1 MPTPESSVQT
11 RPSAPGG
18 STFGIEEEFVLLEP
32 DSLRPVALSTEA
44 LAVLKPEFDEAT
56 TEFLASQVEI
66 ATGICRTADDAL
78 GQLEAFRAALVEVA
92 GDLGVVAAAT
102 GTPYEVERA
111 PEVTRA
117 LRYEHI
123 RDDIGAMVDDHQ
135 VCGMHVHIGVPDASE
150 RVRVLNGL
158 RAWMPVLTALAA
170 NSPFWH
176 GEDTGFASWRTVVMR
191 RWTTAGIPS
200 HFADVDD
207 YDRRIHDLIGIGAT
221 RDKPLVA
228 WTLRLSH
235 HLPTIELRFADAQLL
250 ADDSVALALLC
261 RRIVRGILAG
271 GSGGSG
277 GSGGGAGGGGR
288 VDDADGR
295 FAPEVLDAAVWE
307 AARHGLASAVPDPVR
322 GMMAPV
328 AEVVASALG
337 MHDDDDGCPAAVAAL
352 LERGVGAD
360 RQRAAYAER
369 GIAGVRDCITAFAP
383 EGPARRL
390 AG

>member
-1 MPTPESSVQT
+1 MPTPESSAET
-11 RPSAPGG
+11 TSRPTAPDGA
-18 STFGIEEEFVLLEP
+18 TFGIEEEFVLLEP
-32 DSLRPVALSTEA
+32 ESLRPVALSTEA
-44 LAVLKPEFDEAT
+44 LAVLKPEFEEAT
-56 TEFLASQVEI
+56 TEFLASQVEV
-66 ATGICRTADDAL
+66 ATGICRTADEAL

-117 LRYEHI
+117 SRYEHI

-135 VCGMHVHIGVPDASE
+135 VCGMHVHIGVADPAE

-158 RAWMPVLTALAA
+158 RAWMPVLTAVAA

-200 HFADVDD
+200 RFADVDD

-235 HLPTIELRFADAQLL
+235 HLPTVELRFADAQLL
-250 ADDSVALALLC
+250 AEDSVAIALLC
-261 RRIVRGILAG
+261 RRIVRGILRNP
-271 GSGGSG
+271 
-277 GSGGGAGGGGR
+277 GR
-288 VDDADGR
+288 FDDVEGR
-295 FAPEVLDAAVWE
+295 FASEVLDAAVWE
-307 AARHGLASAVPDPVR
+307 AARHGLASAVPDPVHGR
-322 GMMAPV
+322 MAAV
-328 AEVVASALG
+328 ADVLASVLE
-337 MHDDDDGCPAAVAAL
+337 MHDEDDGCPEAVAAL

-360 RQRAAYAER
+360 RQRAAFAGH
-369 GIAGVRDCITAFAP
+369 GIAGVRACITASDP
-383 EGPARRL
+383 NDPARRM

>member
-1 MPTPESSVQT
+1 MPTPESSAERAPST
-11 RPSAPGG
+11 NRPTVPGG
-18 STFGIEEEFVLLEP
+18 ATFGIEEEFVLLEP
-32 DSLRPVALSTEA
+32 ESLRPVALSTEA

-66 ATGICRTADDAL
+66 ATGVCRTADEAL
-78 GQLEAFRAALVEVA
+78 EELEAFRAALAEVA

-135 VCGMHVHIGVPDASE
+135 VCGMHVHIGVPDAAE

-158 RAWMPVLTALAA
+158 RAWMPVLTAVAA

-200 HFADVDD
+200 RFVDVDD
-207 YDRRIHDLIGIGAT
+207 YDRRISDLVGIGAT

-250 ADDSVALALLC
+250 AEDSVAIALLC
-261 RRIVRGILAG
+261 RRIVRGILQ
-271 GSGGSG
+271 
-277 GSGGGAGGGGR
+277 GGGR
-288 VDDADGR
+288 HDDAEGR

-307 AARHGLASAVPDPVR
+307 AARHGMASAVPDPVR
-322 GMMAPV
+322 GIMAPA
-328 AEVVASALG
+328 AEVIASALA
-337 MHDDDDGCPAAVAAL
+337 MHGDDDGCPAAVAAL
-352 LERGVGAD
+352 LERGTGAD
-360 RQRAAYAER
+360 RQRAAFAEH
-369 GIAGVRDCITAFAP
+369 GVAGVRACVAVS
-383 EGPARRL
+383 EPAGGGRRL

>member
-1 MPTPESSVQT
+1 MPTPESSAE
-11 RPSAPGG
+11 RAPSANRPIVPGG
-18 STFGIEEEFVLLEP
+18 ATFGIEEEFVLLEP
-32 DSLRPVALSTEA
+32 ETLRPVALSTEA
-44 LAVLKPEFDEAT
+44 LAVLKPEFDQAT

-66 ATGICRTADDAL
+66 ATGVCHTPDEAL
-78 GQLEAFRAALVEVA
+78 EQLEAFRTALAEVA

-117 LRYEHI
+117 PRYEHI
-123 RDDIGAMVDDHQ
+123 RDDIGAMTDDHQ
-135 VCGMHVHIGVPDASE
+135 VCGMHVHIGVPDPVE
-150 RVRVLNGL
+150 RIKVLNGL

-200 HFADVDD
+200 PFADMSD
-207 YDRRIHDLIGIGAT
+207 YDHRIRDLIGIGAT

-235 HLPTIELRFADAQLL
+235 HFPTVEMRFADAQLL
-250 ADDSVALALLC
+250 AEDSVAIALLC
-261 RRIVRGILAG
+261 RRIVRGIL
-271 GSGGSG
+271 SER
-277 GSGGGAGGGGR
+277 GR
-288 VDDADGR
+288 TDAEQDR

-307 AARHGLASAVPDPVR
+307 AARHGLAAVVPDPVR
-322 GMMAPV
+322 AVMAPV
-328 AEVVASALG
+328 LEVVASALE
-337 MHDDDDGCPAAVAAL
+337 MHDDDDGCPEAIDAL
-352 LERGVGAD
+352 LERGTGAD
-360 RQRAAYAER
+360 RQRRAYAEH
-369 GIAGVRDCITAFAP
+369 GMAGVRTCIATS
-383 EGPARRL
+383 GPGGAGRRL